1 MVLGTCRPI
10 RQYETLEQ
18 VGEGTYGVVYR
29 ARDLRTDRIVA
40 LKKVRMEKEKD
51 GIPITCL
58 REVKILKEIDHP
70 NIVRLLGVTVGR
82 ALDEMYLA
90 FEYVEHDLAG
100 LIDNMTKPFTEAE
113 VKCLI
118 LQLLQAVHYLHR
130 SFYIHRDLKL
140 SNLLFSNRG
149 ELKLCDFGLARI
161 FGEPNKSMTPRVVT
175 LWYRAPELLLGCKDY
190 TVAVDM
196 WAVGCIFGE
205 LLLNSPVMPGKTEIE
220 QLQLM
225 CRLLGTPNDK
235 IWPGYYDLPNAKIV
249 AGLPQ
254 QNYHMINAKFKFLSH
269 EGQDLL
275 KRFLT
280 FDPKKRITAYQ
291 ALQHPYFKE
300 SPLPKSPDMMP
311 TFPTKQ
317 NTGYRR
323 ARRSDEVQEERRM
336 EEERRHQNNRF
347 GEAFGD
353 PESVGPP
360 KKRRVEW

>member
-1 MVLGTCRPI
+1 VDESLVLGTCRPI

-130 SFYIHRDLKL
+130 SFYIHRSHIVSQVVLKNHN
-140 SNLLFSNRG
+140 SF
-149 ELKLCDFGLARI
+149 A
-161 FGEPNKSMTPRVVT
+161 T
-175 LWYRAPELLLGCKDY
+175 RAH
-190 TVAVDM
+190 
-196 WAVGCIFGE
+196 
-205 LLLNSPVMPGKTEIE
+205 
-220 QLQLM
+220 QLP
-225 CRLLGTPNDK
+225 CAGT
-235 IWPGYYDLPNAKIV
+235 
-249 AGLPQ
+249 
-254 QNYHMINAKFKFLSH
+254 
-269 EGQDLL
+269 
-275 KRFLT
+275 
-280 FDPKKRITAYQ
+280 
-291 ALQHPYFKE
+291 
-300 SPLPKSPDMMP
+300 
-311 TFPTKQ
+311 
-317 NTGYRR
+317 
-323 ARRSDEVQEERRM
+323 
-336 EEERRHQNNRF
+336 
-347 GEAFGD
+347 
-353 PESVGPP
+353 
-360 KKRRVEW
+360 

>member
-1 MVLGTCRPI
+1 MGTCRRI
-10 RQYETLEQ
+10 QQYETLEQ

-29 ARDLRTDRIVA
+29 ARDMRSNRIVA

-58 REVKILKEIDHP
+58 REVKILKEVDHP

-82 ALDEMYLA
+82 QLDAMYLA

-100 LIDNMTKPFTEAE
+100 LIDNMKKPFTEAE
-113 VKCLI
+113 VKCLMM
-118 LQLLQAVHYLHR
+118 QLLRAVHYLHR
-130 SFYIHRDLKL
+130 NYYIHRDLKL
-140 SNLLFSNRG
+140 SNLLFSNKG

-161 FGEPNKSMTPRVVT
+161 FGEPNKAMTPKVVT
-175 LWYRAPELLLGCKDY
+175 LWYRAPELLMGCKDY

-205 LLLNSPVMPGKTEIE
+205 LLMNTPVMPGKTEIE

-235 IWPGYYDLPNAKIV
+235 IWPGYYELPNAKII

-254 QNYHMINAKFKFLSH
+254 QNYHMISNKFKFLSPA
-269 EGQDLL
+269 GQDLI
-275 KRFLT
+275 KKFLT
-280 FDPKKRITAYQ
+280 YDPNKRITAYQ
-291 ALQHPYFKE
+291 ALQHPYFTE
-300 SPLPKSPDMMP
+300 SPMPKSPDMMP
-311 TFPTKQ
+311 TFPTKL

-323 ARRSDEVQEERRM
+323 ARRSDEVQEDRRM
-336 EEERRHQNNRF
+336 DEERRHQNDRF
-347 GEAFGD
+347 GEVFGD
-353 PESVGPP
+353 HDYAGGAPL
-360 KKRRVEW
+360 KKRRF